1 MFILLIVA
9 TLLVALG
16 FLLAPRLRG
25 CAGIAVSHKNPP
37 ERLSV
42 IIPAR
47 DEAENLPL
55 LLESLAAQSP
65 APHEVI
71 VVDDGSTDGTAE
83 IARMAGAMVVRSKPL
98 PEGWRGKPWAC
109 HQGAA
114 ASSGDLLCFVDA
126 DTRFEVPDGLAKLQQ
141 AWPGGAFSV
150 CPWHAVEKPYEH
162 LSLFFNLNMVF
173 GTVPD
178 GLFGPLLL
186 IDRESYQK
194 CGGHETV
201 RDKVLENFRLA
212 AHCRALGIPVRSAN
226 GRGMVWFRMYPFGL
240 TGLVEG
246 WTKGFASGAGN
257 TPGGVMALIIAW
269 FTGLVLV
276 PIGLVA
282 DGFAWPW
289 VILYLVASIQVGVMA
304 RMGGGFR
311 WWFAPLFPLALGFF
325 FLLFARSS
333 RRSGRTVTWKG
344 REIRAD

>member
-1 MFILLIVA
+1 MILMFA
-9 TLLVALG
+9 AACLLVALG
-16 FLLAPRLRG
+16 FLLALRLRG
-25 CAGIAVSHKNPP
+25 CDVTPAAGGLSGRV
-37 ERLSV
+37 SV
-42 IIPAR
+42 IVPAR

-55 LLESLAAQSP
+55 LLESLAAQCS
-65 APHEVI
+65 APYEVI
-71 VVDDGSTDGTAE
+71 VVDDGSTDGTGE
-83 IARMAGAMVVRSKPL
+83 IARRAGAVVVTSKPL

-114 ASSGDLLCFVDA
+114 AAGGDLLCFVDA
-126 DTRFEVPDGLAKLQQ
+126 DTRFAVPDGLSRLQG

-150 CPWHAVEKPYEH
+150 CPWHAVERRYEH

-186 IDRESYQK
+186 IDRASYRK

-212 AHCRALGIPVRSAN
+212 AHCRALGMPVRSAN

-240 TGLVEG
+240 TSLIEG

-289 VILYLVASIQVGVMA
+289 VILYLATSIQVGVLA
-304 RMGGGFR
+304 RMIGSFR
-311 WWFAPLFPLALGFF
+311 WWFAPLFPLALFFF

>member
-1 MFILLIVA
+1 MMLLFAVA
-9 TLLVALG
+9 CLLVALG

-25 CAGIAVSHKNPP
+25 CAAPTTVGVVRP

-55 LLESLAAQSP
+55 LLETLAAQEP
-65 APHEVI
+65 APHEII

-83 IARMAGAMVVRSKPL
+83 IARRAGAVVVASKPL
-98 PEGWRGKPWAC
+98 PDGWRGKPWAC

-114 ASSGDLLCFVDA
+114 AATGQLLCFVDA
-126 DTRFEVPDGLAKLQQ
+126 DTRFAVPDGLARLHGS
-141 AWPGGAFSV
+141 WPGGAFSV
-150 CPWHAVEKPYEH
+150 CPWHAVRKPYEH

-173 GTVPD
+173 GTAPD

-186 IDRESYQK
+186 IDRASYQK

-212 AHCRALGIPVRSAN
+212 AHCRGLGIPVRSAN
-226 GRGMVWFRMYPFGL
+226 GRGMVSFRMYPGGL
-240 TGLVEG
+240 ASLIEG
-246 WTKGFASGAGN
+246 WTKGFASGAGQ
-257 TPGGVMALIIAW
+257 TAGGVMALIVAW

-282 DGFAWPW
+282 DGGSWHWAL
-289 VILYLVASIQVGVMA
+289 LYLAASIQVGFLA
-304 RMGGGFR
+304 RMVGSFR
-311 WWFAPLFPLALGFF
+311 WWLAPLFPLALGFF